1 MDIFT
6 VFTLGLSATE
16 EREMAMFCKFASRKT
31 HSWSPTPALRKA
43 TGVVIGST
51 VPAHIAAAVAFQAA
65 GGRVILLNGDGQH
78 GSLTAVRRP
87 LQLDRAF
94 SIFNHFKSQ
103 FAADPRGPHESAFAV
118 FEAAFPGATGS
129 GTHTDPAKVLPLIR
143 APLTSEPATGVAR
156 PQQVSAPTV
165 LVVDDSP
172 VAQNY
177 LRNRVLAMGLE
188 CDVATSG
195 DEALLMIA
203 QTHYAVVLLDI
214 HMEGIDGYQ
223 TCRAIKN
230 FKGGPAVS
238 KVVMTSSKTG
248 TVDKIRATLAGC
260 DGYLTKPISDI
271 ALARTL
277 STLIGLGTATPA
289 SNTPMRSARPPSQA
303 TP

>member
-1 MDIFT
+1 MDMFT
-6 VFTLGLSATE
+6 VFALGLSAAE
-16 EREMAMFCKFASRKT
+16 EREIATFCKFASRKT
-31 HSWSPTPALRKA
+31 HSWSQTHTLRKA
-43 TGVVIGST
+43 TGVVLGSAL
-51 VPAHIAAAVAFQAA
+51 PAHIAAAVAFQAA

-129 GTHTDPAKVLPLIR
+129 GTHTDPAKVMPLIR

-203 QTHYAVVLLDI
+203 QTQYAVVLLDI

-289 SNTPMRSARPPSQA
+289 SDTPMRSARPPSQA